1 MILPLLRV
9 LQVQVSC
16 FPGSGL
22 NFFLQLTMIFVYRL
36 VSLFAEHVCRI
47 VSYGSTYKNSA
58 IKKLA
63 AEVGCCRTENLFCC
77 LMRGELRDAI
87 FGILNCLNTAL
98 CSELCCVKIIAS
110 TI

>member
-47 VSYGSTYKNSA
+47 VSYGSTYKNRA
-58 IKKLA
+58 IKKSA
-63 AEVGCCRTENLFCC
+63 AEDLEFSITAPKYYLSGVELF
-77 LMRGELRDAI
+77 A
-87 FGILNCLNTAL
+87 
-98 CSELCCVKIIAS
+98 CSITV
-110 TI
+110 